1 MNYHLLGNSGL
12 RVSPLCLGTMTFGED
27 WGWGSSQETSK
38 AIFDKFLEA
47 GGNFIDTA
55 NVYTEGSSERILAD
69 LIKADRDH
77 VVLATKYT
85 LSNTTHNPNKSG
97 NHRKN
102 LFQSVEKSLKR
113 LQTDYIDILFVHAWD
128 FTTPME
134 EVMRSLDDLVR
145 QGKVFYIG
153 ISDTPAWV
161 VSMANTWA
169 KANALT
175 PFIVNQI
182 EYNLT
187 ERTPERDLMPMSK
200 ELGLGVVAWSPL
212 ATGLLTG
219 KYLKQDI
226 SGTRNEA
233 KTSYRFNERNE
244 KIVKEVVK
252 IAAEIGISPARLSLA
267 WLLHKGAMPIIGA
280 RKLHQLED
288 NLGAVEVQLTD
299 EQMQRLDEV
308 SQIELGFPHDFVLR
322 NGARKMMYGDMS
334 DQIEGIKN
342 ENIVRV
348 ARASRR

>member
-1 MNYHLLGNSGL
+1 MKYRLLGNSGL

-38 AIFDKFLEA
+38 AIFDAFLEA

-55 NVYTEGSSERILAD
+55 NVYTEGSSETILSD
-69 LIKADRDH
+69 LIQADRDH
-77 VVLATKYT
+77 IVLATKYT

-102 LFQSVEKSLKR
+102 LIQSVEKSLKR
-113 LQTDYIDILFVHAWD
+113 LKTDYIDVLYVHAWD
-128 FTTPME
+128 FTTPVE

-153 ISDTPAWV
+153 ISDTPAWI

-169 KANALT
+169 NDHALT

-187 ERTPERDLMPMSK
+187 ERAPERDLLPMSK
-200 ELGLGVVAWSPL
+200 HLNLGVVAWSPL
-212 ATGLLTG
+212 ATGILTG
-219 KYLKQDI
+219 KYLKDDI

-244 KIVKEVVK
+244 QIVREVVN
-252 IAAEIGISPARLSLA
+252 IANELGISPARLALA
-267 WLLHKGAMPIIGA
+267 WLLHKGVMPIIGA

-288 NLGAVEVQLTD
+288 NLGAVDVVLTAD
-299 EQMQRLDEV
+299 QMKRLDEV
-308 SQIELGFPHDFVLR
+308 STIELGFPHDFVLR
-322 NGARKMMYGDMS
+322 PGAQKMIYGDMVN
-334 DQIEGIKN
+334 QIEGIKN
-342 ENIVRV
+342 DNLYR
-348 ARASRR
+348 